1 VGVARTRRAVVIEQR
16 REREKNDSY
25 VQEDALMSC
34 HCEQS
39 GLSGLYGLDG
49 LLGALVVSGSRV
61 RAGFEYQSNASIAE
75 HNAGEDTAATI
86 QEVLSG
92 AMLGSGVFRD
102 AFVQVNE
109 PAWMGLQHGYI
120 TASGTTY
127 QDVND
132 PYEISNLI
140 AGLIQS
146 YLPVL
151 TVTRRDPVAI
161 DYVPP
166 EAARRSG
173 VQQVYDPSRQQQ
185 NQNQFGQPSKCDWD
199 KLSIGDY
206 VACQLG
212 ITPTAGIAAGAVGTL
227 VLVGGV
233 LALLV
238 FLKR

>member
-1 VGVARTRRAVVIEQR
+1 MGCCC
-16 REREKNDSY
+16 D
-25 VQEDALMSC
+25 QEWD
-34 HCEQS
+34 
-39 GLSGLYGLDG
+39 GLYGLYG
-49 LLGALVVSGSRV
+49 LNGLMGALVASGSRV

-75 HNAGEDTAATI
+75 HNAGEDSATNI
-86 QEVLSG
+86 QSVLSG
-92 AMLGSGVFRD
+92 AMLGSGVFSQ

-109 PAWMGLQHGYI
+109 PAWMGYQHGYI

-132 PYEISNLI
+132 PYEISNTI

-151 TVTRRDPVAI
+151 TVTRRDAVAI

-166 EAARRSG
+166 GAVGRPG
-173 VQQVYDPSRQQQ
+173 VQQVYSPPAPGQQ
-185 NQNQFGQPSKCDWD
+185 NQLPGAPSNCAGMSAGDW
-199 KLSIGDY
+199 I
-206 VACQLG
+206 ACQLG
-212 ITPTAGIAAGAVGTL
+212 ITPTAGIAAGAIGTL

-233 LALLV
+233 LALVV

>member
-1 VGVARTRRAVVIEQR
+1 MGCRCDTHE
-16 REREKNDSY
+16 
-25 VQEDALMSC
+25 
-34 HCEQS
+34 
-39 GLSGLYGLDG
+39 SGLYGLGG
-49 LLGALVVSGSRV
+49 LYGLMGALVAAGSRV
-61 RAGFEYQSNASIAE
+61 RAGFEYQSNASIAQ
-75 HNAGEDTAATI
+75 HGEGQDTASYI

-92 AMLGSGVFRD
+92 AMLGSEVFSQ

-109 PAWMGLQHGYI
+109 PAWMGYQHGYI

-127 QDVND
+127 TDVND

-140 AGLIQS
+140 ASLIQS

-166 EAARRSG
+166 GAAGRPG
-173 VQQVYDPSRQQQ
+173 VQQVYNPPAPGQQ
-185 NQNQFGQPSKCDWD
+185 NQLPGAPSQCAGMSAGDW
-199 KLSIGDY
+199 I
-206 VACQLG
+206 ACQLG
-212 ITPTAGIAAGAVGTL
+212 ITPTAGIAAGAIGTL

-233 LALLV
+233 LALVV